1 MYNKIIKFFTKDEE
15 KSDFAEFFLKPIN
28 EQKKVI
34 KAVVKEAN
42 ELTLHPNDLAHV
54 LRSVNQVLAFGWPKR

>member
-15 KSDFAEFFLKPIN
+15 KSDFAEFFLKTIN

-42 ELTLHPNDLAHV
+42 EEQKELYERYKTNSNLV
-54 LRSVNQVLAFGWPKR
+54 KTS

>member
-1 MYNKIIKFFTKDEE
+1 MFSKIVKFFAKEE
-15 KSDFAEFFLKPIN
+15 ERSDFAEFFSKPID

-42 ELTLHPNDLAHV
+42 DEQKELYEKYNSTLV
-54 LRSVNQVLAFGWPKR
+54 KTS

>member
-1 MYNKIIKFFTKDEE
+1 MYGKIMKFFTKDEE
-15 KSDFAEFFLKPIN
+15 KSDSDFAEFFSKPIE

-42 ELTLHPNDLAHV
+42 EEQKELYERYRTNSALVKTH
-54 LRSVNQVLAFGWPKR
+54 